1 VCFHNDDIGSG
12 FVVFTGKWYYNT
24 GNGGKV
30 MTRLIYLF
38 IQLITK
44 LHTKLLSINDSRGL
58 NLTDKQLHFLIIGLF
73 GFCMLAVIQ
82 PIVKW
87 LIRHHAELM
96 ITFFYVFTLIIVIS
110 FAIEIGQAFS
120 GTGDM
125 DFYDIASGI
134 LGFFV
139 FFGIYLIGYLLYDI
153 FRKKAV

>member
-1 VCFHNDDIGSG
+1 
-12 FVVFTGKWYYNT
+12 
-24 GNGGKV
+24 

-87 LIRHHAELM
+87 LIRHHAEL
-96 ITFFYVFTLIIVIS
+96 
-110 FAIEIGQAFS
+110 
-120 GTGDM
+120 
-125 DFYDIASGI
+125 
-134 LGFFV
+134 
-139 FFGIYLIGYLLYDI
+139 
-153 FRKKAV
+153 